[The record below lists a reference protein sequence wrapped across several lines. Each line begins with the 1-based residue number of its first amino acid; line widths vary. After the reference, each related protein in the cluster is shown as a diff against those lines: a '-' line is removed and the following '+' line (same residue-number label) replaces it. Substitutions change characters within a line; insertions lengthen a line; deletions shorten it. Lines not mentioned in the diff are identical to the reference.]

1 MGFFKAEGL
10 FLGWVGKLRKINSFR
25 IIGQSKNFR
34 KVGFKIFKL
43 TEVKN
48 MKKLITITL
57 MMMSM
62 LGCQQ
67 IKPEEITKPLNDKI
81 SAIEEKIKSIE
92 SWIEEQKKA
101 AEEAPKTA
109 QEMSKAIGDLK
120 KSVDELKGQIS
131 GLSSRVKTVE
141 DKIRSIEP
149 AIRSR

>member
-10 FLGWVGKLRKINSFR
+10 ISGWVGKIRNNLYFR
-25 IIGQSKNFR
+25 ITRQSKSFR

-43 TEVKN
+43 TEVKD

-120 KSVDELKGQIS
+120 KSVDELKAQVS

>member
-1 MGFFKAEGL
+1 
-10 FLGWVGKLRKINSFR
+10 VGKREGFKMKRGGSIR
-25 IIGQSKNFR
+25 RGRRGIIGQGRNFR
-34 KVGFKIFKL
+34 KVAFKIFKL
-43 TEVKN
+43 TEVKD

-120 KSVDELKGQIS
+120 KSVDELKAQIS

>member
-1 MGFFKAEGL
+1 
-10 FLGWVGKLRKINSFR
+10 VGKIRNNLNFR
-25 IIGQSKNFR
+25 ITKQSKNFR

-43 TEVKN
+43 TEVKD

-57 MMMSM
+57 MMMMSI

-81 SAIEEKIKSIE
+81 SAIEERIKSIE